1 MNAPIRMT
9 EKLCP
14 SPNFCRTCL
23 TNATTTSLC
32 FLIPCP
38 YRRLTVQNKIRATDF
53 VAIPALKRYNAGMKF
68 RYKFSKP
75 ITALIYI
82 SIALCFVGVGINI
95 FLIITSD
102 VKSAANPVY
111 PIIQYTL
118 MFLIPAVLLIILV
131 SLLIS
136 SYYSIED
143 KYFKTSFGI
152 IKSKYEISDIETV
165 ILDRTTNKL
174 SVYFK
179 NNSFIVV
186 VVKDEWYNEFIDA
199 LCKANRNISFS
210 IKSKENSGDK
220 DDKK

>member
-1 MNAPIRMT
+1 
-9 EKLCP
+9 
-14 SPNFCRTCL
+14 
-23 TNATTTSLC
+23 
-32 FLIPCP
+32 
-38 YRRLTVQNKIRATDF
+38 
-53 VAIPALKRYNAGMKF
+53 MKF

-95 FLIITSD
+95 FLIITGD

-143 KYFKTSFGI
+143 KYFKKSFGI

-220 DDKK
+220 DDKKKK

>member
-1 MNAPIRMT
+1 
-9 EKLCP
+9 
-14 SPNFCRTCL
+14 
-23 TNATTTSLC
+23 
-32 FLIPCP
+32 
-38 YRRLTVQNKIRATDF
+38 
-53 VAIPALKRYNAGMKF
+53 MKF

-82 SIALCFVGVGINI
+82 SIALCFVGAGINI
-95 FLIITSD
+95 FLIITGD
-102 VKSAANPVY
+102 VKSAANPAY

-118 MFLIPAVLLIILV
+118 MFLIPAALLIILV

-220 DDKK
+220 DDKKKK

>member
-1 MNAPIRMT
+1 
-9 EKLCP
+9 
-14 SPNFCRTCL
+14 
-23 TNATTTSLC
+23 
-32 FLIPCP
+32 
-38 YRRLTVQNKIRATDF
+38 
-53 VAIPALKRYNAGMKF
+53 
-68 RYKFSKP
+68 
-75 ITALIYI
+75 
-82 SIALCFVGVGINI
+82 
-95 FLIITSD
+95 
-102 VKSAANPVY
+102 
-111 PIIQYTL
+111 

-220 DDKK
+220 DDKKKK